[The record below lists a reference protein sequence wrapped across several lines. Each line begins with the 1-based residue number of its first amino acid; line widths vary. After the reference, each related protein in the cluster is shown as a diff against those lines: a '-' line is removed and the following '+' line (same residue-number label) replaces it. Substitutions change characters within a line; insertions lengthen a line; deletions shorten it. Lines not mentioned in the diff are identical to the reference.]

1 MSFIERFNIQCPF
14 LGGSFIRGS
23 TVLQLITLL
32 PEFSEARL
40 PLTSCYEEEESD
52 DESVAKVEEVG

>member
-1 MSFIERFNIQCPF
+1 MSLSRRVLYI
-14 LGGSFIRGS
+14 IRCS

-52 DESVAKVEEVG
+52 DESVAEVEEVG